1 MINEMLHVLYSSDF
15 WDIFFYL
22 LPIIVLVVIANVY
35 IEHRY
40 KLK

>member
-1 MINEMLHVLYSSDF
+1 MINEMFNVLKSTDF

-40 KLK
+40 KL

>member
-1 MINEMLHVLYSSDF
+1 MKNFDFLYSADF

>member
-1 MINEMLHVLYSSDF
+1 MINEMFNVLYSTDF

-22 LPIIVLVVIANVY
+22 LPVIFLVGIANVY

>member
-1 MINEMLHVLYSSDF
+1 MIDFLFSPDF

-22 LPIIVLVVIANVY
+22 IPISVLVVIANVY

-40 KLK
+40 KVK